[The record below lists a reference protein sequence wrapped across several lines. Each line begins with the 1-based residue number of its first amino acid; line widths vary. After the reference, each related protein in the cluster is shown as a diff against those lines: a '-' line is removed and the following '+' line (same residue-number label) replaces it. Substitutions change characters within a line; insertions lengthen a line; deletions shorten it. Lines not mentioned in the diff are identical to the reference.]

1 MHKQRWMT
9 IIGIGLYLFGVAA
22 GMYLVVRV
30 AMAQINTT
38 FAAIETD
45 RPPILKDMVKCPVVL
60 GRDESGRVTAS
71 IPNLTDQPLN
81 YRVDFGVYLGGV
93 SLLTFASSQQIT
105 VPPKQSAELHWTV
118 LPRIANRS
126 ALDDTQALIVKVY
139 AYADTDV
146 AQPGGFK
153 PFRASYSGYCSI
165 WVPAWGANL
174 TLFGL
179 SLIGMVAGGLVVY
192 ISNRPLSRR
201 GSDAFIGAGVTAALI
216 TLGVILMVFR

>member
-9 IIGIGLYLFGVAA
+9 IIGIGLYLFGVMA

-45 RPPILKDMVKCPVVL
+45 RPPILKDIVKCPAVL

-126 ALDDTQALIVKVY
+126 ALDDTQALTIKVY
-139 AYADTDV
+139 AYADTDM
-146 AQPGGFK
+146 AQPGAFK
-153 PFRASYSGYCSI
+153 PLRASYSGYCSI
-165 WVPAWGANL
+165 WVPAWGSNL

-179 SLIGMVAGGLVVY
+179 SLIGMVAGGATWY
-192 ISNRPLSRR
+192 ASHRPLSKR
-201 GSDAFIGAGVTAALI
+201 GRIVLVTAGVLAALVS
-216 TLGVILMVFR
+216 LAMLRAMFP